1 MFHDSFLRHSGKG
14 RPCPYCSSTK
24 TNEISQYL
32 LGCSHLALQRCGEF
46 LLKAAARFD
55 TGEEDAAL
63 EQAVYAREE
72 LDRSRYLEDQWR
84 VGLTSAAG
92 SVKDI
97 ETHLKEHLE
106 KQEGSR
112 VGIPSPLGAAV
123 SGTFAPDSRTGT
135 HDASEEDRPRRREAI
150 RQYTL
155 DVIGIYTYRWDRL
168 QSFDLLNLSDPEL
181 AHAYMRLSDRLT
193 LPAPPDMT
201 PTRREKRSNAG

>member
-32 LGCSHLALQRCGEF
+32 LGCSHLALQRCGDL

-55 TGEEDAAL
+55 AGEEDAAR
-63 EQAVYAREE
+63 EQAVHAREE

-84 VGLTSAAG
+84 VGLTGAAV

-106 KQEGSR
+106 KQESGR
-112 VGIPSPLGAAV
+112 GGAPPSLGAAAT
-123 SGTFAPDSRTGT
+123 GTFMSEVRAGT
-135 HDASEEDRPRRREAI
+135 QDAGEEDRPRKREAI
-150 RQYTL
+150 RQYML

-201 PTRREKRSNAG
+201 PTRRAKTF

>member
-24 TNEISQYL
+24 TNEVSQYL
-32 LGCSHLALQRCGEF
+32 LGCSHLALQRCGDF
-46 LLKAAARFD
+46 LLEAATRFD
-55 TGEEDAAL
+55 AEDEDAAL
-63 EQAVYAREE
+63 EQAIYAREE

-84 VGLTSAAG
+84 VGLTSAAV

-106 KQEGSR
+106 KQERSR
-112 VGIPSPLGAAV
+112 GGVQVPLRAAAT
-123 SGTFAPDSRTGT
+123 GTSASESRTGT
-135 HDASEEDRPRRREAI
+135 QDAGEEDRPRRREAI
-150 RQYTL
+150 RQYML

-193 LPAPPDMT
+193 LPAPPDMA
-201 PTRREKRSNAG
+201 PARRARTV

>member
-1 MFHDSFLRHSGKG
+1 MFHDSFLRHSGNG

-32 LGCSHLALQRCGEF
+32 LGCSHLALQRCGH
-46 LLKAAARFD
+46 LLMNAAGRFD
-55 TGEEDAAL
+55 AGEEEAAL
-63 EQAVYAREE
+63 EQAIHAHEE

-84 VGLTSAAG
+84 VGLTGTSV

-106 KQEGSR
+106 KQESNRG
-112 VGIPSPLGAAV
+112 GTQPPFGAAAA
-123 SGTFAPDSRTGT
+123 GTFMPERRTAAQPAG
-135 HDASEEDRPRRREAI
+135 EDERPHRREAI
-150 RQYTL
+150 RQYML

-181 AHAYMRLSDRLT
+181 AHAYMRLSDRLI
-193 LPAPPDMT
+193 LPAPPDMA
-201 PTRREKRSNAG
+201 PTRRAKTF

>member
-1 MFHDSFLRHSGKG
+1 MFHDSFLRHSGNG
-14 RPCPYCSSTK
+14 RPCPHCSSTK

-32 LGCSHLALQRCGEF
+32 LGCSHLALQRCGQL

-55 TGEEDAAL
+55 GGEEEAAL
-63 EQAVYAREE
+63 EQAIHSREE

-84 VGLTSAAG
+84 VGLSGTSI
-92 SVKDI
+92 SVTDI

-106 KQEGSR
+106 KQECNRGVTQPPR
-112 VGIPSPLGAAV
+112 GAAAIYT
-123 SGTFAPDSRTGT
+123 SAPDRRTGS
-135 HDASEEDRPRRREAI
+135 HDTDENDRSQRREAI
-150 RQYTL
+150 RQYML

-201 PTRREKRSNAG
+201 VPRRASTF

>member
-1 MFHDSFLRHSGKG
+1 MFHDSFLRHSGNG
-14 RPCPYCSSTK
+14 RPCPHCSSTK

-32 LGCSHLALQRCGEF
+32 LGCSHLALQRCGHL

-55 TGEEDAAL
+55 GGEEEAAL
-63 EQAVYAREE
+63 EEAFHAREE

-84 VGLTSAAG
+84 AGLTG
-92 SVKDI
+92 TSVSVTDI

-106 KQEGSR
+106 KQDSNRG
-112 VGIPSPLGAAV
+112 VTQPLRGPA
-123 SGTFAPDSRTGT
+123 GT
-135 HDASEEDRPRRREAI
+135 HTLAPGHRAGSHDSAENGRAQKREAI
-150 RQYTL
+150 RQYML

-201 PTRREKRSNAG
+201 PSRRANTF

>member
-1 MFHDSFLRHSGKG
+1 MFHDSFLRHSGNG

-32 LGCSHLALQRCGEF
+32 LGCSHLALQRCGHL

-55 TGEEDAAL
+55 VGEEDEAL
-63 EQAVYAREE
+63 EQAIHAREE

-84 VGLTSAAG
+84 VGLTGA
-92 SVKDI
+92 SVSVTDI

-106 KQEGSR
+106 TQESTTGVMQPPR
-112 VGIPSPLGAAV
+112 RAAAAD
-123 SGTFAPDSRTGT
+123 TFEPEPRTGSQGT
-135 HDASEEDRPRRREAI
+135 AEKDRLQRREAI
-150 RQYTL
+150 RQYML

-201 PTRREKRSNAG
+201 PSRRANTF